1 MKSDL
6 PFFRTRID
14 LRMKIIAGLLFFGML
29 AAVLYNLYLKN
40 WEDSIV
46 LFFVLIL
53 QQTLILGTIRTTHY
67 IFEQDTL
74 YCRSLIF
81 KRRIPY
87 ESIRKIDQHTS
98 LYAGLKMSTSFRGI
112 IIHYNKFD
120 ELFIS
125 PAESERFITLLKER
139 NQGILVS

>member
-6 PFFRTRID
+6 PFFRTHID
-14 LRMKIIAGLLFFGML
+14 LGMKVITGLLFFGML
-29 AAVLYNLYLKN
+29 GAVLYNLYMEN
-40 WEDSIV
+40 WSDSTI
-46 LFFVLIL
+46 LFFVLTL

-67 IFEQDTL
+67 TLEQDTL
-74 YCRSLIF
+74 YCRSLVF

-87 ESIRKIDQHTS
+87 ASIRKIDQHTN

-125 PAESERFITLLKER
+125 PAESARFIALLLER
-139 NQGILVS
+139 NEAIVVA